1 MNPLNIALIAVSAL
15 TLSACGSHAASPAA
29 FCKQFSKADIEM
41 VGLLHGN
48 PSKANIAKAAK
59 LIQHMADIAP
69 SDIKKPVEAEAA
81 AWQEAA
87 KTGSPA
93 ALNKSAYSVADTQL
107 TAWVGLH
114 CK

>member
-1 MNPLNIALIAVSAL
+1 MKPLNIAIVALSAL
-15 TLSACGSHAASPAA
+15 TLSACGSHAVSPAA
-29 FCKQFSKADIEM
+29 FCKQFSKADVEM
-41 VGLLHGN
+41 VGLLQGH
-48 PSKANIAKAAK
+48 PSKSNIEKAAK

-81 AWQEAA
+81 AWQESA

-93 ALNKSAYSVADTQL
+93 ALNKSAYSVADAKL
-107 TAWVGLH
+107 TAWVKLH